1 VKLRVIWVGKSRA
14 SWVREATDDYATRI
28 RRHLPLEI
36 TEVREEKGTETETAR
51 EAECQRILRQLPPGA
66 RVILLDERGELMTS
80 VAFATQ
86 IGRLR
91 DQGVNELVFVIGGA
105 HGFSERFRSS
115 NQHLLALSP
124 MTVTHEM
131 ARVILLEQLYRALSI
146 LQGSPYHH

>member
-1 VKLRVIWVGKSRA
+1 MKLRVLWVGKSRA
-14 SWVREATDDYATRI
+14 SWVREASDDYATRI

-36 TEVREEKGTETETAR
+36 IEVREEKGTETEAAR
-51 EAECQRILRQLPPGA
+51 EAECQRILRQLPLGA

-115 NQHLLALSP
+115 SQHLLALSP